1 MVKKYIPK
9 QGDIV
14 FLDFTPT
21 KGHEQKGYRPA
32 VVISNDVFNL
42 NTKMVILCPITSSD
56 KEFPT
61 HYLLEKSLK
70 VKGSV
75 LCEHIRS
82 IDYEIRNLKYVEKLT
97 EEDFK
102 NVIDLVYACMQ
113 VN

>member
-1 MVKKYIPK
+1 MVKKYIPS

-14 FLDFTPT
+14 FIDFDPT

-32 VVISNDVFNL
+32 VVISNDIFNK
-42 NTKMVILCPITSSD
+42 NTKMVIVCPITSNE

-61 HYLLEKSLK
+61 HYNLKNSKK

-82 IDYEIRNLKYVEKLT
+82 IDFEIRKLKYVEKLNN
-97 EEDFK
+97 EDFENIK
-102 NVIDLVYACMQ
+102 NLLDACL
-113 VN
+113 